1 MEHKDKLKDIALV
14 IIRAAVK
21 THGRAYVRK
30 MIAGYQAIR
39 PDYQAAIEEAFEE
52 FSRGG
57 RR

>member
-1 MEHKDKLKDIALV
+1 MENRQQIKEIALI

-30 MIAGYQAIR
+30 MIETYRATR
-39 PDYQAAIEEAFEE
+39 PDYQEAIEEAFNE
-52 FSRGG
+52 FARG

>member
-1 MEHKDKLKDIALV
+1 MEHKDKLKEIAAL
-14 IIRAAVK
+14 IIRKAVK

-30 MIAGYQAIR
+30 MIETYRATR
-39 PDYQAAIEEAFEE
+39 PDYQTAIEEAFEE

>member
-1 MEHKDKLKDIALV
+1 MENRQQIKEIALI

-30 MIAGYQAIR
+30 MIETYRATK
-39 PDYQAAIEEAFEE
+39 PDYQEAIEEAFNE
-52 FSRGG
+52 FARG